1 MTTLSGQPS
10 LPQMHSLFS
19 KLRPFLSHSPSF
31 TAPFTRRRSL
41 AFNALPTTK
50 AIDAALMKE
59 KWLDSLSL
67 TSLDEDTTQQSSES
81 SCVIGIDP
89 DLSGA
94 LSLLKFDHLGSSSS
108 AQVFDTPHI
117 PVLVGKRVRKR
128 LDAKSIVQLI
138 QSLDV
143 PSGSRVYI
151 EQSNP
156 FPKDGKQGW
165 YSGGFGY
172 GLWIGTLV
180 ASGFCVIPVSASLW
194 KRHFQLASGS
204 STKDD
209 SRRVAAELFPS
220 LSSQLKRKK
229 DHGRAEALLIAAYGE
244 ALRTEK
250 LLIPPQELV
259 PQINY
264 LENQLV
270 EVQ

>member
-1 MTTLSGQPS
+1 MATAYGQPS
-10 LPQMHSLFS
+10 VAPMYSLSS
-19 KLRPFLSHSPSF
+19 KLRPFLSLSPSK
-31 TAPFTRRRSL
+31 RSL
-41 AFNALPTTK
+41 SFSALPANK
-50 AIDAALMKE
+50 AIDAALMKD

-67 TSLDEDTTQQSSES
+67 PSPHNESTRENAES
-81 SCVIGIDP
+81 SWVLGIDP

-94 LSLLKFDHLGSSSS
+94 LALLKTDHMVGSSSE
-108 AQVFDTPHI
+108 AQVFDTPHL

-138 QSLDV
+138 QSLDL
-143 PSGSRVYI
+143 PSGSRAYI

-180 ASGFCVIPVSASLW
+180 ASGFSVVPVPASLW
-194 KRHFQLASGS
+194 KRHFQLAGGS
-204 STKDD
+204 CAKDD
-209 SRRVAAELFPS
+209 SRRVASELFPW

-244 ALRTEK
+244 ALNPVK
-250 LLIPPQELV
+250 LLNPPQELV
-259 PQINY
+259 SRINY
-264 LENQLV
+264 LEN
-270 EVQ
+270 